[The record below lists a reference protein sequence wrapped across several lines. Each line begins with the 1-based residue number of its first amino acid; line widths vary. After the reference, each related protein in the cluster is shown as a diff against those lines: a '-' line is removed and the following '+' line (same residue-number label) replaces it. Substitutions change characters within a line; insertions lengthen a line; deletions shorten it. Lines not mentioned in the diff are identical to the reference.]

1 MYCFPTLLTILPS
14 VLALECPKVKG
25 TWGDRD
31 YWAPVCTSSSE
42 GDITKHTTVSNECL
56 ARKQNLNIDCNY
68 ECPCK
73 DCVDKCMRADVKD
86 SSVTDFVCARGDH
99 TKYQQGQTFTSKC
112 VARCYGYEHIQ
123 CQGKCPCEPQSCPF
137 CPKDDF
143 KPVCGYDGVTYDTQ
157 CMADCVKAEVL
168 CEGSCPCSGHC
179 KCNKTG
185 KKVCALKDNKF
196 KTYPN
201 NCDAKCLGAESK
213 CFGVCPCPFPGPVSE
228 AGPSHSLDT
237 MVTLLLLLLLPVC
250 LG

>member
-73 DCVDKCMRADVKD
+73 DCVEKCMRADVKD

-99 TKYQQGQTFTSKC
+99 TKYQQGQTFTRELKIASEDSETALKLNSTS
-112 VARCYGYEHIQ
+112 V
-123 CQGKCPCEPQSCPF
+123 SCITTPP
-137 CPKDDF
+137 PKF
-143 KPVCGYDGVTYDTQ
+143 WF
-157 CMADCVKAEVL
+157 
-168 CEGSCPCSGHC
+168 
-179 KCNKTG
+179 
-185 KKVCALKDNKF
+185 CAL
-196 KTYPN
+196 THLV
-201 NCDAKCLGAESK
+201 KCL
-213 CFGVCPCPFPGPVSE
+213 
-228 AGPSHSLDT
+228 T
-237 MVTLLLLLLLPVC
+237 QRIIC
-250 LG
+250 LAHLTPPLIT